1 MTGQLVDVDQDV
13 NQVKRTAALSPCGH
27 YRYWLTRE
35 WASGPRV
42 TFVMLNPSTADADRD
57 DQTIR
62 RCVGYARSW
71 GYAGLIVVN
80 LYAWR
85 STSPRALWAAPDPV
99 GPANDGYLL
108 GAASLALMHRS
119 PLVAAWG
126 ANARPERVA
135 AVRAIS
141 GMHWLSTL
149 ALTKDGQPRHPL
161 RLRADL
167 IPVPLLAAEAGSMR
181 DDANPLKRETGH
193 VDLRGSEERSGD
205 DGRAA

>member
-1 MTGQLVDVDQDV
+1 MTGQLVD
-13 NQVKRTAALSPCGH
+13 QVTRTAVLSPCGR

-35 WASGPRV
+35 WAHGPRV

-85 STSPRALWAAPDPV
+85 STSPRALWTSPDPI

-108 GAASLALMHRS
+108 GAASLALMHHT

-126 ANARPERVA
+126 TNARADRVA

-141 GMHWLSTL
+141 GMHRLSAL
-149 ALTKDGQPRHPL
+149 ALTKSGQPRHPV

-167 IPVPLLAAEAGSMR
+167 TPVPLPDPTTHKDITR
-181 DDANPLKRETGH
+181 
-193 VDLRGSEERSGD
+193 
-205 DGRAA
+205 